1 VMGWR
6 EGSFREKIDFGR
18 FRLLVGWT
26 RLPLPD
32 TIGASP
38 TLIKTDQQ
46 ILIGWCERSV
56 SRGVDFIERDHAT
69 SFSVLDVVV
78 DPGGTGL
85 GS

>member
-1 VMGWR
+1 MGWR
-6 EGSFREKIDFGR
+6 EGSSREKIDFGW

-32 TIGASP
+32 TIGAGQ
-38 TLIKTDQQ
+38 TLIKIDQQ

-56 SRGVDFIERDHAT
+56 SRGVNSIERDHAT
-69 SFSVLDVVV
+69 SFSLLDVVV